1 MARADVLNAL
11 KALVNKDDARQW
23 ARVNNQK
30 VTEKGDAIIIGEGED
45 TYTLVFNEDGR
56 LFFVEPRVPEGKPL

>member
-23 ARVNNQK
+23 ARVNNQT
-30 VTEKGDAIIIGEGED
+30 VTEKGDTMIIGGEF
-45 TYTLVFNEDGR
+45 TLVFNENGR